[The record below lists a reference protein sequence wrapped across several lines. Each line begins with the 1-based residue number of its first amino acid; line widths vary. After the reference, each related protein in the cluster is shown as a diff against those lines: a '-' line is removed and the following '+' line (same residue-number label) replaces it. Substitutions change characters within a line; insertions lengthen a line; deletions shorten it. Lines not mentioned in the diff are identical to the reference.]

1 MMTKM
6 KTMIILTQRYLTAG
20 VCERIQQSRYLLSSL
35 PGSASRDVRVGA
47 TLISVTMVKCVQS

>member
-1 MMTKM
+1 M

-35 PGSASRDVRVGA
+35 PGSASREARVGA
-47 TLISVTMVKCVQS
+47 TLIIVTMVKCVQS